1 MTTDY
6 GRPTTPVP
14 DGATVT
20 TIVAGRT
27 TVLAVAGLVDER
39 FGGFGEI
46 AEGARTIVIDVSR
59 LVQITSFGV
68 QRWLEANELVPPTVK
83 DMYLL
88 GCPPYFVDQ
97 LNMVFNFAGRA
108 KVLTVEAPYTCLAC
122 GAEVTE
128 VVDLLA
134 TRTRAERSEAQAGC
148 GRCGHDLTFDEPPET
163 YFSFVDRCAATTIN
177 ADAAGVLD
185 EHGIYRAPTTVNER
199 PPTIAKLVHG
209 AVTYFRIAGT
219 MGNKFRA
226 RPLRLGIEGEVVID
240 LGDVEHFAAE
250 DEWSDL
256 LDEVTR
262 RAASLT
268 LVDIGEPI
276 LRAVAAGQFRLV
288 PELHVWSVLVSYRCT
303 KCGSGSTSSMRLA
316 TTSWPPTL
324 GPRVCS
330 ACGDTTVATT
340 PPELLAQL
348 DPAAFAPPPQASN
361 AVIARRAE
369 LLSRAA
375 VEAAVANPAEGQSSQ
390 TILGKYVI
398 VRKLSSGGMADVFLA
413 KQIGIG
419 GFEKPVALKRITRQ
433 LLERNSL
440 AVDLFLNE
448 AKIAGRLAHPCV
460 VQILDVGEV
469 GGALYL
475 AMEYVRGKDLRHV
488 LRRIERP
495 PLAFSLFVVREIA
508 TALHHAYFG
517 VDIEGKQLRVVHRDV
532 TPHNILLSYEGPA
545 KLADFGVALS
555 SVTRETNDFVT
566 GKWLYMSP
574 EQLASG
580 TLDHASDLFSLGVVL
595 YRLLVGK
602 NPFRGANPDE
612 IRSKIRRG
620 LFPAV
625 RDQEPSLPAALDEL
639 TTDLLAVDPSRRPP
653 SGNAVATRINDIARE
668 QRLEL
673 GTSAVST
680 LLGQLFGSERSLEPI
695 ELDRLL
701 HQSAAVVLGDEHSGA
716 GSAAERATEA
726 TVRLLPGAMGI
737 GAPAPAPAMPKPE
750 RHAFTAIDPLPAT
763 PLPVPPETFGTDT
776 QPTPRPRGTSIVAVV
791 ATLLALAVGAGILWY
806 VLAA

>member
-1 MTTDY
+1 MMPEY
-6 GRPTTPVP
+6 RRPITPAAEAANVS
-14 DGATVT
+14 
-20 TIVAGRT
+20 TIAAGRT
-27 TVLAVAGLVDER
+27 TVIAVSGLVNER
-39 FGGFGEI
+39 FTGFGEL
-46 AEGARTIVIDVSR
+46 GDRVQTLVIDVSR

-83 DMYLL
+83 EMYLL
-88 GCPPYFVDQ
+88 GCPPCFVDQ

-108 KVLTVEAPYTCLAC
+108 KVLTIEAPYTCLAC
-122 GAEVTE
+122 GAEVSE
-128 VVDLLA
+128 LVDLLSK
-134 TRTRAERSEAQAGC
+134 RTRDERTEPSSGC
-148 GRCGHDLTFDEPPET
+148 RRCGHALTFDEPPET
-163 YFSFVDRCAATTIN
+163 YFSFVDRCAATTIST
-177 ADAAGVLD
+177 DAAVVLE
-185 EHGIYRAPTTVNER
+185 EHDLYRAPTTVNER
-199 PPTIAKLVHG
+199 PPTISKLVHG
-209 AVTYFRIAGT
+209 PVTFFRIAGT

-240 LGDVEHFAAE
+240 LEDVEHFAAD

-256 LDEVTR
+256 LDELTR
-262 RAASLT
+262 RAVSLT

-276 LRAVAAGQFRLV
+276 LRAVADGQFRLV
-288 PELHVWSVLVSYRCT
+288 PELHVWSVLVNYRCSA
-303 KCGSGSTSSMRLA
+303 CGNESKASTRVSA
-316 TTSWPPTL
+316 AAWPPPL

-330 ACGDTTVATT
+330 ACGDTALATT
-340 PPELLAQL
+340 PRELLAQL
-348 DPAAFAPPPQASN
+348 DPAAFAPTPDASTN
-361 AVIARRAE
+361 VIARRAE

-375 VEAAVANPAEGQSSQ
+375 VEAAVANPNEGASSQ
-390 TILGKYVI
+390 AILGKYVI

-419 GFEKPVALKRITRQ
+419 GFEKPVALKRISRQ

-440 AVDLFLNE
+440 AVDLFLDE

-460 VQILDVGEV
+460 AQVLDVGEV

-508 TALHHAYFG
+508 TALHHAYSG
-517 VDIEGKQLRVVHRDV
+517 RDIEGKQLHVVHRDV
-532 TPHNILLSYEGPA
+532 TPHNILLSYEGSA

-555 SVTRETNDFVT
+555 SVTRTTNDFVT

-602 NPFRGANPDE
+602 NPFRGKDPDE

-625 RDQEPSLPAALDEL
+625 REQEPGLPVALDEL
-639 TTDLLAVDPSRRPP
+639 TTDLLAVDPTKRPP
-653 SGNAVATRINDIARE
+653 SGHAVATRINDIARE
-668 QRLEL
+668 QKLEL
-673 GTSAVST
+673 GPNAVAT

-695 ELDRLL
+695 ELDRLMNE
-701 HQSAAVVLGDEHSGA
+701 SAAVAVGAEASGDH
-716 GSAAERATEA
+716 ATQA
-726 TVRLLPGAMGI
+726 TVRLFPPAVAVVGA
-737 GAPAPAPAMPKPE
+737 APPATAKPE
-750 RHAFTAIDPLPAT
+750 PQPFAAIEPLPAA
-763 PLPVPPETFGTDT
+763 PVHVPIPITATEPP
-776 QPTPRPRGTSIVAVV
+776 PRARGLSIVAVV
-791 ATLLALAVGAGILWY
+791 ATLVSLAVGAAIIWY
-806 VLAA
+806 VLAT